1 MWLFFLIESLDIFM
15 EKDDMEHL
23 LEGEISEEHSPFVG
37 TVFHTVVPK
46 VPTVSSLRNRKG

>member
-1 MWLFFLIESLDIFM
+1 MFLWKM
-15 EKDDMEHL
+15 YMAPGKDDVKHL

>member
-1 MWLFFLIESLDIFM
+1 MAPG
-15 EKDDMEHL
+15 KDDMEHL